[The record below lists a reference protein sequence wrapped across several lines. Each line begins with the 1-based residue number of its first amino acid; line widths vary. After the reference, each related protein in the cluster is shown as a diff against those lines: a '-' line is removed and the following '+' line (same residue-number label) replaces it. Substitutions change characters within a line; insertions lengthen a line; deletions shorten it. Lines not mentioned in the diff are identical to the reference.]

1 MNREKSEFGFR
12 GFSTGSSYFLIQL
25 KQELQRKGNTGG
37 KGQEIADRIESF
49 DSMDTKEPRQQKNTG
64 NKVDPLAQA

>member
-1 MNREKSEFGFR
+1 MKMEKSEFGFR
-12 GFSTGSSYFLIQL
+12 GFLSGSAYFLIQL
-25 KQELQRKGNTGG
+25 KQELQRKGSTGG

-49 DSMDTKEPRQQKNTG
+49 DSVDAKKARQQENTG